1 MGFDFPGFLAIWLF
15 RLHLPERDFWKT
27 MSPRRLTL
35 MLDALEPTQKPGP
48 PQEPQSLSAYLNGG
62 T

>member
-1 MGFDFPGFLAIWLF
+1 MF

-35 MLDALEPTQKPGP
+35 LLDALEPKKKPE
-48 PQEPQSLSAYLNGG
+48 EPKSLSAYINGG

>member
-1 MGFDFPGFLAIWLF
+1 MWLF

-35 MLDALEPTQKPGP
+35 LLDALEPPKKQE
-48 PQEPQSLSAYLNGG
+48 EPQSLSAYINGG

>member
-1 MGFDFPGFLAIWLF
+1 M
-15 RLHLPERDFWKT
+15 PERDFWKT

-35 MLDALEPTQKPGP
+35 LLDALEPPKKPE
-48 PQEPQSLSAYLNGG
+48 EPQSLSDYINGG

>member
-1 MGFDFPGFLAIWLF
+1 
-15 RLHLPERDFWKT
+15 

-35 MLDALEPTQKPGP
+35 LLDALEPPKKPEEP
-48 PQEPQSLSAYLNGG
+48 EEPQSLSAYINGG

>member
-1 MGFDFPGFLAIWLF
+1 MWLF

-35 MLDALEPTQKPGP
+35 LLDALEPPK
-48 PQEPQSLSAYLNGG
+48 EPEEQQSLSAYINGG

>member
-1 MGFDFPGFLAIWLF
+1 MWLF

-35 MLDALEPTQKPGP
+35 LLDALEPPKK
-48 PQEPQSLSAYLNGG
+48 QEPQSLSEYLSGG
-62 T
+62 A

>member
-1 MGFDFPGFLAIWLF
+1 MWLF

-27 MSPRRLTL
+27 MSPHRLTL
-35 MLDALEPTQKPGP
+35 LLDALEPPKKP
-48 PQEPQSLSAYLNGG
+48 EAPQSLSAYINGG

>member
-27 MSPRRLTL
+27 MSPHRMTL
-35 MLDALEPTQKPGP
+35 LLDALEPPKKPE
-48 PQEPQSLSAYLNGG
+48 EPQSLSAYINGG

>member
-1 MGFDFPGFLAIWLF
+1 MWLF
-15 RLHLPERDFWKT
+15 RLHLTERDFWKT

-35 MLDALEPTQKPGP
+35 LLDALEPPKKPE
-48 PQEPQSLSAYLNGG
+48 EPQSLSVYINGG

>member
-15 RLHLPERDFWKT
+15 RLHLPERDFCKT
-27 MSPRRLTL
+27 MSPHRITL
-35 MLDALEPTQKPGP
+35 LLDALAQKKQTEQ
-48 PQEPQSLSAYLNGG
+48 QEQPQSLSAYLNGG